1 MGRAHPG
8 DGGWPDGPLLDPG
21 GSAPEAGHSDGLE
34 SATPSTA
41 TPPAQGK
48 NQRTSLGSVITVTRG
63 ATPPRGLETTD
74 ATALDSK
81 DLGNSPATGAAKSGA
96 VSADPDLQR

>member
-34 SATPSTA
+34 RATPSTA

-63 ATPPRGLETTD
+63 ATHSASGTLASCSSVSFSSLRTSSRLIRVTGLVLPP
-74 ATALDSK
+74 
-81 DLGNSPATGAAKSGA
+81 
-96 VSADPDLQR
+96 